1 MPPVLVRYL
10 QGYIS
15 CVQQYAGP
23 GPRTVQD
30 HLHRSCASLGELAML
45 QFHWATKQLS
55 WHADCCDGSSLQ
67 QLTEDPMPGASCIA
81 PTGGH
86 LSLHSQDR
94 MKTGHVILHSVVYS
108 YCSYSPKIIM
118 DVMDDPE
125 TKQTEQS
132 HFLLIKVALPGK
144 IMIFHL

>member
-1 MPPVLVRYL
+1 
-10 QGYIS
+10 
-15 CVQQYAGP
+15 
-23 GPRTVQD
+23 
-30 HLHRSCASLGELAML
+30 
-45 QFHWATKQLS
+45 
-55 WHADCCDGSSLQ
+55 
-67 QLTEDPMPGASCIA
+67 
-81 PTGGH
+81 
-86 LSLHSQDR
+86 

-108 YCSYSPKIIM
+108 YCSYSPKNIM